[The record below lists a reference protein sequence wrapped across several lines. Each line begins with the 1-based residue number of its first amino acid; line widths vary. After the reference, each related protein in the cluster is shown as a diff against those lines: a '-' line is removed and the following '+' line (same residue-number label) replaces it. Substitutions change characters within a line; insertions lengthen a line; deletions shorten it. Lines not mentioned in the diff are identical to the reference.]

1 MPSGSMP
8 SPERIWLMENK
19 ATLNKTVRADFKMGL
34 KRAFLFAVLGVFL
47 GFCFDNWEGLK
58 TAFYSSAQ
66 YGDDSVI
73 CVMYYFFNSFSF
85 GGVFSQYF
93 ATIMAALPFS
103 ANYCEE
109 VKGGMSIY
117 KIARCGRREYV
128 CSKFWV
134 ASLLGGLALLL
145 GGLAFSAALASRLPI
160 VTSSK
165 LFESEWIPF
174 YHALTIGNGL
184 PYMAIVLYISFLG
197 GALWASVGLCV
208 SAYFPSAYIAV
219 CAPFIFRFVLTEIGR
234 LLKLP
239 NEFRLEMLLSARGEI
254 CTDAVTLV
262 VTTLE
267 VLAVILICYFLF
279 VKRMKRRI
287 WDV

>member
-1 MPSGSMP
+1 
-8 SPERIWLMENK
+8 MESK
-19 ATLNKTVRADFKMGL
+19 ATLNKTVCADLKMGL
-34 KRAFLFAVLGVFL
+34 QRSFLFAVLGVFL

-93 ATIMAALPFS
+93 ATIMAAIPFS

-109 VKGGMSIY
+109 IKGGMSIY
-117 KIARCGRREYV
+117 KIARCGRREYA
-128 CSKFWV
+128 CSKFLA
-134 ASLLGGLALLL
+134 ASLLGGLALFW
-145 GGLAFSAALASRLPI
+145 GGLLFSAVLASRIPI

-197 GALWASVGLCV
+197 GALWASVGLCA
-208 SAYFPSAYIAV
+208 SAYFPSGYIAL
-219 CAPFIFRFVLTEIGR
+219 CAPFIFRFILTEIGR

-254 CTDAVTLV
+254 YTDTVTLV
-262 VTTLE
+262 ITTIE
-267 VLAVILICYFLF
+267 VLVLIFLCYRLF
-279 VKRMKRRI
+279 AKRITRRI
-287 WDV
+287 WDA